1 MALVALYLCH
11 YGDMQEFTLKV
22 DSQGRVMLLSLW
34 RRNTG
39 VFSSTELCA
48 VMTEEGSLI
57 LETREQG
64 LRRARALLRK
74 YIPPGI
80 NLSDELIADR
90 KAEAAREFSE

>member
-11 YGDMQEFTLKV
+11 YGDMQKFTLKV
-22 DSQGRVMLLSLW
+22 DSQGRVMLPSLW
-34 RRNTG
+34 RRNAG
-39 VFSSTELCA
+39 VLSSTELCA

-64 LRRARALLRK
+64 LRRARALLRR
-74 YIPPGI
+74 YIPPGV

>member
-22 DSQGRVMLLSLW
+22 DSQGRVMLPSLW
-34 RRNTG
+34 RRKTG
-39 VFSSTELCA
+39 VLSSTELCA
-48 VMTEEGSLI
+48 VMTDEGSLI

-74 YIPPGI
+74 YIPSGV